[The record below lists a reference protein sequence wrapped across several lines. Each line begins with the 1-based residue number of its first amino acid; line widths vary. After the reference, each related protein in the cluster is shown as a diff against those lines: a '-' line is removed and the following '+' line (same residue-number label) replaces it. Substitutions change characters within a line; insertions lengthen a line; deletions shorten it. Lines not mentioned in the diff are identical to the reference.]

1 MNDDHGDQF
10 PGALPAATP
19 SRPAGAADRLVRMD
33 PASASTVDSAVQT
46 GPADL
51 AHEPAEKTLVTAS
64 SAQAVDGA
72 SLDLRERRTAGR
84 RSPDRPRDGRRPTSG
99 STLSRMGRL
108 TRRSLDRF
116 DRYTLDVFNPG
127 HPYRPHADR

>member
-10 PGALPAATP
+10 PGALPASTP

-33 PASASTVDSAVQT
+33 AASASTTDSAVPG
-46 GPADL
+46 GPEL
-51 AHEPAEKTLVTAS
+51 AHAQKTLVAQS
-64 SAQAVDGA
+64 STQPVDGA
-72 SLDLRERRTAGR
+72 ALDLRGRRTAGR
-84 RSPDRPRDGRRPTSG
+84 RSPARPRDGRRPGAG